1 MRKQVAYLGPKGT
14 YAEKAANILSK
25 LANFQT
31 PIFVP
36 CNGLHSVIKSIAY
49 NNCDAAVVPIEN
61 SVEGG
66 VTATLDALWKFP
78 EIFISK
84 AIVLPIKH
92 ALISDGELSNISEVL
107 SHPQAL
113 AQCSEWLSENLPNA
127 IPLPTNS
134 TSEAVKMV
142 KGSKFRAAIGSKS
155 LIQIEGLKELAFPI
169 NDVQGNCTRFVL
181 LSKESNSKLANIAS
195 FAFSLISNKPGA
207 LLKALK
213 SVFSQYELETIATEF
228 AVISEKVGDTVAQEL
243 NSFDYVDVKSL
254 DLTGLEIAEEY
265 RAAIEQKQIAG
276 QQLLRAKTEVEI
288 AEQEA
293 LRYETLNRS
302 LDDQVLF
309 KLFLDKWDGSTQVV
323 PGLPGSEGG
332 TPPVIVGGRR

>member
-14 YAEKAANILSK
+14 YAEKAAHILSK

-78 EIFISK
+78 DININK

-92 ALISDGELSNISEVL
+92 TLISNGELSIISEVL

-127 IPLPTNS
+127 ITLPTNS
-134 TSEAVKMV
+134 TSEAVNMV

-169 NDVQGNCTRFVL
+169 NDVPGNCTRFVL
-181 LSKESNSKLANIAS
+181 LSKEQNSGPINITS
-195 FAFSLISNKPGA
+195 FAFSLLSNKPGA
-207 LLKALK
+207 LLEAISCIADFGFNMSKIESRPSKRELGEYIIYIDLEMKNKGNSEEFIELK
-213 SVFSQYELETIATEF
+213 KNLEPLCKNFIDFGSYFSENFELE
-228 AVISEKVGDTVAQEL
+228 
-243 NSFDYVDVKSL
+243 
-254 DLTGLEIAEEY
+254 
-265 RAAIEQKQIAG
+265 
-276 QQLLRAKTEVEI
+276 
-288 AEQEA
+288 
-293 LRYETLNRS
+293 
-302 LDDQVLF
+302 
-309 KLFLDKWDGSTQVV
+309 
-323 PGLPGSEGG
+323 
-332 TPPVIVGGRR
+332 

>member
-1 MRKQVAYLGPKGT
+1 MSKKVAYLGPKGT
-14 YAEKAANILSK
+14 YAEKAAHILSK

-36 CNGLHSVIKSIAY
+36 CNGRHSVIKSIEY

-78 EIFISK
+78 DIYINK

-92 ALISDGELSNISEVL
+92 ALISDGKLSIISEVL

-127 IPLPTNS
+127 ITLPTNS

-142 KGSKFRAAIGSKS
+142 KGSQFRAAIGSKS

-169 NDVQGNCTRFVL
+169 NDIPGNCTRFVL
-181 LSKESNSKLANIAS
+181 LSKKSNSNSGNIAS

-207 LLKALK
+207 LLQAINYIADFGFNMSKIESRPSK
-213 SVFSQYELETIATEF
+213 RELGEYI
-228 AVISEKVGDTVAQEL
+228 IYID
-243 NSFDYVDVKSL
+243 
-254 DLTGLEIAEEY
+254 LEINKPNNIENFLELKNRI
-265 RAAIEQKQIAG
+265 RALCKNFVDFGNYFSEN
-276 QQLLRAKTEVEI
+276 VE
-288 AEQEA
+288 
-293 LRYETLNRS
+293 
-302 LDDQVLF
+302 LD
-309 KLFLDKWDGSTQVV
+309 
-323 PGLPGSEGG
+323 
-332 TPPVIVGGRR
+332 